1 MPSESRQF
9 AYVAVS
15 QDGKRTKGRLEAD
28 SQAQAVQQ
36 LQAMN
41 LVPLQVTQLG
51 SSLFSREVKLRNKRF
66 KMDVSALAA
75 FARQLHMLLTAGL
88 SVPRALTVLA
98 EDSESGPLREMLTDL
113 ADRVTAGAPLSRAL
127 EAHPDTIPETFR
139 AYVAAG
145 EQTGD
150 MERATERLAHTLE
163 RQRSLRLK
171 IKSVTTYPK
180 LVAISIGVLVVG
192 ILLFLVPRYAE
203 IYDGLGQKLPAPTRA
218 LLAVSRS
225 FSPVHMGFGLSDS
238 GLPSVELMP
247 GGHSL
252 LTAPVNW
259 LSPLL
264 WAVFGWFGWRSF
276 KRRTAENLAVS
287 GRIERIKWR
296 TPLVG
301 VLART
306 QVMYQWSSTMAG
318 ALTSGLSTFTALEL
332 AGRTSGSAY
341 LRSISAELQSSV
353 RAGRSLA
360 QQLGDYPDL
369 FSSQLRAMAATGE
382 EAGEPALMFSNI
394 ATSLEDDIDAIVA
407 TLGARLEVT
416 LMLVMGLVVGGL
428 MMVLYLPI
436 MGLSNAISQ
445 SVGQ

>member
-1 MPSESRQF
+1 MASDSRQF
-9 AYVAVS
+9 AYVAVT
-15 QDGKRTKGRLEAD
+15 QDGKRSKGRLEAD
-28 SQAQAVQQ
+28 SHALAVQQ
-36 LQAMN
+36 IQSMN

-51 SSLFSREVKLRNKRF
+51 NSAFSREVKLRNKKFR
-66 KMDVSALAA
+66 MDVSALAA
-75 FARQLHMLLTAGL
+75 FARQLNMLLTAGL
-88 SVPRALTVLA
+88 SVPRALNVLA
-98 EDSESGPLREMLTDL
+98 ADSEKGPLREMLTDL

-127 EAHPDTIPETFR
+127 EEHPDAIPETFR

-180 LVAISIGVLVVG
+180 LVAISIAVLVVG
-192 ILLFLVPRYAE
+192 IIMFLVPRYAE

-218 LLAVSRS
+218 LLTLSRS
-225 FSPVHMGFGLSDS
+225 FSPFHIGFGMGDS
-238 GLPSVELMP
+238 GLPSIQLIAP
-247 GGHSL
+247 GHSL

-259 LSPLL
+259 LSPVL
-264 WAVFGWFGWRSF
+264 WLVLGWYGWKTFR
-276 KRRTAENLAVS
+276 RRTAENLPIAA
-287 GRIERIKWR
+287 RIERIKWR

-301 VLART
+301 VLSRT

-341 LRSISAELQSSV
+341 LRMISAELQASV

-416 LMLVMGLVVGGL
+416 LMLVMGVVVGGL

-436 MGLSNAISQ
+436 MGLSNAISE